1 MNLGGAIG
9 ELLPSAVG
17 VAISPIPI
25 IAAVLM
31 LMSARARTTAPAFA
45 AGWVV
50 GLAIVGTVVL
60 LVADPADVAGGGSG
74 SDVSGWIKVVLGLLF
89 VVLAFGQWRRRPRAG
104 EQTRLPGWMAAI
116 DTMPAP
122 RAFALAVALAAVNP
136 KNLALTLA
144 GALSIAQAGLST
156 GQSAVALAVF
166 VAIAAA
172 SVAGPVTAY
181 LLMRERVEGP
191 LLRAKDWLA
200 RENATVMFVVLLVL
214 GAVMLGKGIGIV
226 TA

>member
-31 LMSARARTTAPAFA
+31 LMSARAKQTAPAFA
-45 AGWVV
+45 LGWIAGLTVV
-50 GLAIVGTVVL
+50 GAIVL

-74 SDVSGWIKVVLGLLF
+74 SDIAGWVKVALGVLFLL
-89 VVLAFGQWRRRPRAG
+89 LAAGQWRRRPHAG
-104 EQTRLPGWMAAI
+104 EEAALPGWMKAI

-122 RAFALAVALAAVNP
+122 RAAALAAALAAINP

-144 GALSIAQAGLST
+144 GALSIAQAGLTT
-156 GQSAVALAVF
+156 GQSTVALAIF
-166 VAIAAA
+166 VAIAGC
-172 SVAGPVTAY
+172 SVAGPVIAF
-181 LLMRERVEGP
+181 LLFRQRVEAP
-191 LLRAKDWLA
+191 LLRAKEWLA

-214 GAVMLGKGIGIV
+214 GAVTLGKGIGIV

>member
-9 ELLPSAVG
+9 ELLPSALG
-17 VAISPIPI
+17 VAISPVPI

-31 LMSARARTTAPAFA
+31 LMSARARQTAPAFA
-45 AGWVV
+45 LGWIAGLVVV
-50 GLAIVGTVVL
+50 GVVVL
-60 LVADPADVAGGGSG
+60 LVADPADVAGDGTGST
-74 SDVSGWIKVVLGLLF
+74 VSGWIKVALGLLF
-89 VVLAFGQWRRRPRAG
+89 VAMAAGQWRRRPRAG
-104 EQTRLPGWMAAI
+104 EQARLPGWMEAI
-116 DTMPAP
+116 DRMPAP
-122 RAFALAVALAAVNP
+122 RAFALAAALAAVNP

-166 VAIAAA
+166 VLVAA
-172 SVAGPVTAY
+172 STVAGPVIAF
-181 LLMRERVEGP
+181 LLLRDRVEAP

-214 GAVMLGKGIGIV
+214 GVVVLGKGIGIV

>member
-17 VAISPIPI
+17 VAISPVPI

-50 GLAIVGTVVL
+50 GLAVVGTVVL
-60 LVADPADVAGGGSG
+60 LVANPADVAGDGSG
-74 SDVSGWIKVVLGLLF
+74 SDVGGWIKVVLGLLF
-89 VVLAFGQWRRRPRAG
+89 VLLAFGQWRRRPRPG
-104 EQTRLPGWMAAI
+104 EQASLPGWMAAI
-116 DTMPAP
+116 DTMPVP

-181 LLMRERVEGP
+181 LLMRERVEAP

-226 TA
+226 SA

>member
-31 LMSARARTTAPAFA
+31 LMSARARQTAPAFA
-45 AGWVV
+45 AGWLAGLVVV
-50 GLAIVGTVVL
+50 GAIVL
-60 LVADPADVAGGGSG
+60 LVANPADVSGGGSG
-74 SDVSGWIKVVLGLLF
+74 STVVGWVKVVLGLLF
-89 VVLAFGQWRRRPRAG
+89 LVMAAGQWRRRPRAG
-104 EQTRLPGWMAAI
+104 DQAAMPGWMRAI
-116 DTMPAP
+116 DTMPAG
-122 RAFALAVALAAVNP
+122 RAFALAAALAAVNP

-156 GQSAVALAVF
+156 GQSVVALAVF
-166 VAIAAA
+166 VVVAGC
-172 SVAGPVTAY
+172 SVAGPVVGY
-181 LLMRERVEGP
+181 LLFRERVEQP
-191 LLRAKDWLA
+191 LLHAKDWLA

-214 GAVMLGKGIGIV
+214 GVVVLGKGIGVV